1 VTQLE
6 TLIDE
11 IPKYQPGADLEVLQR
26 AYRFSERSH
35 QGQQRASGEPY
46 LSHPLHVAGLLVDFK
61 MDVTTVTAGLL
72 HDVLEDT
79 SATKAEL
86 EAEFGK
92 EIAELVDG
100 VTKIGK
106 LAFSSREERQ
116 AENFR
121 KMLVAMA
128 RDLRVL
134 MIKLADR
141 LHNMRTLD
149 YLAPDKA
156 RKIAQETLDIYAPLA
171 HRLGMAKVKAEL
183 EDLALRAMS
192 PDAYVDLQKRVA
204 KRRLEREADINH
216 VIAIIERKL
225 SEVGIESQ
233 IRGRPKHFYSIFK
246 KMHDQGREFD
256 EIYDLTAV
264 RVITASVRDC
274 YGALGVIHSL
284 WKPVP
289 GRFKDFIAMPKVNMY
304 QSLHTTVIGPKG
316 DPIEIQIRTWEMH
329 RIAEEGIAAHWL
341 YKEKKSGKDKK
352 DKLDESLLWLRQ
364 LLETQQDTKDPHE
377 FLDSV
382 RVDLFPDEVYV
393 FTPKGDVKALPEGA
407 TPIDFAFG
415 VHTKVGEHC
424 VGAKVNG
431 KLVPLRYTLR
441 QGDIVEIVTS
451 PNQHP
456 SRDWLKFVK
465 STRARAK
472 INGWLK
478 IEERAR
484 SIQLG
489 RELFEREAK
498 KYRLNPAALLA
509 GDDMLRATS
518 DLGYPTPDDVLAAVG
533 YGKAS
538 VHQLLNKIAP
548 GATLDT
554 VERPKATPGTRPK
567 TEQGVRIRGVDD
579 LLVRFAKCCNP
590 LPGDQIVG
598 FITRGRGLT
607 VHARDCLTVVKS
619 VLDRERLVNVEWD
632 VDEPAHEPA
641 KRPVRIAVY
650 IGNDRPGLLS
660 EITGAISSRNGN
672 ITKAE
677 VEVTDDRRG
686 INKFVVEVSDL
697 RQLQEIMSSI
707 REVPDVINVERV
719 RGL

>member
-1 VTQLE
+1 MTQLE
-6 TLIDE
+6 TLIE
-11 IPKYQPGADLEVLQR
+11 AIPKYQPGADLDVLAR
-26 AYRFSERSH
+26 AYKFSAASH

-46 LSHPLHVAGLLVDFK
+46 LSHPLEVATLLVDFK

-79 SATKAEL
+79 AATKADL
-86 EAEFGK
+86 VREFGS

-149 YLAPDKA
+149 YLPTDRS

-183 EDLALRAMS
+183 EDLALRS
-192 PDAYVDLQKRVA
+192 LNPGDYLDLQKRVA
-204 KRRLEREADINH
+204 KRRLEREADINQ
-216 VIAIIERKL
+216 VIAILQRKL
-225 SEVGIESQ
+225 SEVGIDSQ
-233 IRGRPKHFYSIFK
+233 IRGRPKHFYSIWK

-316 DPIEIQIRTWEMH
+316 DPVEIQIRTREMH

-341 YKEKKSGKDKK
+341 YKERKAGK
-352 DKLDESLLWLRQ
+352 DKLDESLVWLRQ
-364 LLETQQDTKDPHE
+364 LIETQQETKDPRE
-377 FLDSV
+377 FMDTV

-407 TPIDFAFG
+407 TPLDFAYA

-424 VGAKVNG
+424 VGAKVNA

-451 PNQHP
+451 PSQHP
-456 SRDWLKFVK
+456 SRDWLKIVK

-472 INGWLK
+472 INQWLK
-478 IEERAR
+478 VEERAR
-484 SIQLG
+484 SIELG
-489 RELFEREAK
+489 RELFEREAR
-498 KYRLNPAALLA
+498 KYHLNPTPLLGGDELKKVAADFGFPGSDDLLA
-509 GDDMLRATS
+509 AI
-518 DLGYPTPDDVLAAVG
+518 G
-533 YGKAS
+533 YGKSS
-538 VHQLLNKIAP
+538 VHQVLNKLAP
-548 GATLDT
+548 NALLEPP
-554 VERPKATPGTRPK
+554 ERPKATQTRPAP
-567 TEQGVRIRGVDD
+567 TEGVRIRGVDD
-579 LLVRFAKCCNP
+579 LLVRFARCCNP
-590 LPGDQIVG
+590 LPGDPIVG

-607 VHARDCLTVVKS
+607 VHARDCLTVAKS
-619 VLDRERLVNVEWD
+619 VLDRERLIDVEWD
-632 VDEPAHEPA
+632 VAEPG

-650 IGNDRPGLLS
+650 IGQDRPGLLS
-660 EITGAISSRNGN
+660 EITGAISARNGN

-677 VEVTDDRRG
+677 VTVTDDRRG
-686 INKFVVEVSDL
+686 INNFVVEVADV
-697 RQLQEIMSSI
+697 RQLQDIIQSI
-707 REVPDVINVERV
+707 REVKDVINVERV

>member
-1 VTQLE
+1 MTQLQ
-6 TLIDE
+6 TLIEE
-11 IPKYQPGADLEVLQR
+11 IPKYQPGADLDLVQR
-26 AYRFSERSH
+26 AYRFSELSH

-46 LSHPLHVAGLLVDFK
+46 LSHPLEVAGLLVNFK

-79 SATKAEL
+79 RATKDDL
-86 EAEFGK
+86 KREFGL
-92 EIAELVDG
+92 EIADLVDG

-149 YLAPDKA
+149 YLPPDKA

-183 EDLALRAMS
+183 EDLALRVLHAE
-192 PDAYVDLQKRVA
+192 DYGDLMRRVA
-204 KRRLEREADINH
+204 KRRLEREAEINQL
-216 VIAIIERKL
+216 IAILQEKL
-225 SEVGIESQ
+225 GEVGIESK
-233 IRGRPKHFYSIFK
+233 IAGRPKHFYSIWK
-246 KMHDQGREFD
+246 KMHEGGREFD

-264 RVITASVRDC
+264 RVLTNTVRDC

-316 DPIEIQIRTWEMH
+316 DPVEIQIRTWEMH

-341 YKEKKSGKDKK
+341 YKERKSDRDKF
-352 DKLDESLLWLRQ
+352 DDAFTWLRQ
-364 LLETQQDTKDPHE
+364 LLESQKETDDPKE
-377 FLDSV
+377 FLDTV
-382 RVDLFPDEVYV
+382 RLDLFPDEVYV
-393 FTPKGDVKALPEGA
+393 FTPKGDVKALPEGS
-407 TPIDFAFG
+407 TPIDFAYA
-415 VHTKVGEHC
+415 VHTDVGHHC

-441 QGDIVEIVTS
+441 QGDIVEVVTS
-451 PNQHP
+451 PTQHP
-456 SRDWLKFVK
+456 SRDWLKIVK
-465 STRARAK
+465 STRSRSK
-472 INGWLK
+472 INQWLK
-478 IEERAR
+478 VEERAR
-484 SIQLG
+484 SLTLG
-489 RELFEREAK
+489 RELFDREAK
-498 KYRLNPAALLA
+498 KYRLSPTVLLA
-509 GDDMLRATS
+509 SEEMRKLITE
-518 DLGYPTPDDVLAAVG
+518 LGFPSPDDLLASVG
-533 YGKAS
+533 YGKTS
-538 VHQLLNKIAP
+538 VQQVLGKLAP
-548 GATLDT
+548 SVVREADT
-554 VERPKATPGTRPK
+554 VESKAPKAVRKG
-567 TEQGVRIRGVDD
+567 EGAVRIRGVDD
-579 LLVRFAKCCNP
+579 LLVRFGKCCSP
-590 LPGDQIVG
+590 VPGDGIVG

-607 VHARDCLTVVKS
+607 VHARDCLTVVKN
-619 VLDRERLVNVEWD
+619 VLDRERLVAVEWED
-632 VDEPAHEPA
+632 GEPA

-650 IGNDRPGLLS
+650 IGRDRPGLLA
-660 EITGAISSRNGN
+660 EITGAISSRQGN

-677 VEVTDDRRG
+677 VTVTEDRRG
-686 INKFVVEVSDL
+686 LNHFVVEVEDL
-697 RQLQEIMSSI
+697 KQLQDIMQSI
-707 REVPDVINVERV
+707 RDVRDVINVERV